1 MPDPNIFFWIAATV
15 ADAAIVHPNG
25 IRTLLANGVSLFF
38 INGKSTFINGPR
50 SIPGNSP
57 NCTMLDKRVFDNF
70 SLAYE
75 SIKKSKYWFHLCAF
89 TFDWY
94 LFQLIMHLNSDLSCR
109 NGFTLSSV
117 DKVTTRT

>member
-1 MPDPNIFFWIAATV
+1 MLDPNIFFWIAATV

-25 IRTLLANGVSLFF
+25 IRTLLANGVSPFF
-38 INGKSTFINGPR
+38 INGKSAFINGAN
-50 SIPGNSP
+50 SIPRNSP
-57 NCTMLDKRVFDNF
+57 NCTILDKCVFDNF

-75 SIKKSKYWFHLCAF
+75 SIKKSKHWFHLCAF

-94 LFQLIMHLNSDLSCR
+94 LFQLIMHLNPDLSCC
-109 NGFTLSSV
+109 NSFTLSSV